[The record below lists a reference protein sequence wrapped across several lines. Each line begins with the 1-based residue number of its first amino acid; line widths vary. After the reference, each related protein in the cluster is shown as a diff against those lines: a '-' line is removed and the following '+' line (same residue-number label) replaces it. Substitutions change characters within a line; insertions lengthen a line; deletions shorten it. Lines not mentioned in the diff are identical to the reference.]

1 MAYCKFI
8 GGKFYVMCLPRPVA
22 YPAWNHYPGKII
34 AYRYN
39 TSFSKIGDPD
49 PDVDLGWCFS
59 TLEISD
65 KL

>member
-1 MAYCKFI
+1 MAYCEFI

-22 YPAWNHYPGKII
+22 SLPANTSLRSEII

-49 PDVDLGWCFS
+49 PDIDLGW
-59 TLEISD
+59 
-65 KL
+65 